1 MPLAVVTG
9 GAVFIGSHAVEK
21 LISKGY
27 KVKVIDN
34 LTSGR
39 VENIEP
45 YLDSGKCELMNMD
58 IRDLDSNSNFFNG
71 AEFVLHFAGVGDI
84 VPSIQK
90 PEEYMSINVQG
101 TVKVLELARLNGI
114 KRFVYAASSSCYG
127 PNPETPTSELS
138 TINTTYPYALSK
150 YLGELTSFHWA
161 KVYGM
166 EVNSIRIFN
175 AYGTRSKTSGAYGA
189 VFGVF
194 LKQKLANS
202 PFTVVGNGEQKRD
215 FIYVT
220 DVAEAFILAGQS
232 NKYGEVWN
240 LGSNNPVTINTLC
253 DLIGGEKIFLPRRHG
268 EPEVTWADNSKIK
281 KDLGWEPR
289 VTFKIGVDEILT
301 NIDYWAN
308 APLWDKAS
316 IGIATED
323 WFKFMGKESQ

>member
-1 MPLAVVTG
+1 VPLAVVTG
-9 GAVFIGSHAVEK
+9 GAGFIGSHAVEK

-27 KVKVIDN
+27 KVKVIDS

-39 VENIEP
+39 IENIKP
-45 YLDSGKCELMNMD
+45 YLDSGKCELINMD

-101 TVKVLELARLNGI
+101 TVKVLELVRLSGI

-127 PNPETPTSELS
+127 ANPETPTSELS
-138 TINTTYPYALSK
+138 AINTAYPYALSK
-150 YLGELTSFHWA
+150 YLGELSAFHWS
-161 KVYGM
+161 KVYGI

-194 LKQKLANS
+194 LKQKLSNL

-232 NKYGEVWN
+232 KKYGEVWN
-240 LGSNNPVTINTLC
+240 LGSNNPITINTLC
-253 DLIGGEKIFLPRRHG
+253 DLIGGEKIFLPRRPG

-281 KDLGWEPR
+281 KDLGWEPQ
-289 VTFKIGVDEILT
+289 VTFKSGVDEILT